1 MPYDPSGAP
10 IGSGPNA
17 NVWIGTYT
25 GTTPDSNGNLNEFC
39 IHISHPDINDGT
51 TSLFGSLVRPSV
63 LPTGPMEYPS
73 FRHALGFETD
83 TNINGTIPGFQSA
96 SYQQLEYYSANP
108 ASSFGTL
115 ADDAYPNK
123 LGFVESDEFLCG
135 KFSCGSYLFLAPTN
149 HTAVQIEGSTQL
161 AKKTLDF
168 GQENAI
174 TIPLVFQMRAQDKLG
189 YVGGW
194 RSAGNL
200 KNITYTKKMGIDIQV
215 KNEDLFSFDV
225 LVTGN
230 YTKTSLVS
238 PAYSQSKKTTI

>member
-1 MPYDPSGAP
+1 MNLSSQFKFTQVTLDEVFSFIKMRISQGGYQRFKDYSDEQLLAVAIISKPLIEAHL
-10 IGSGPNA
+10 
-17 NVWIGTYT
+17 
-25 GTTPDSNGNLNEFC
+25 TTAGRLA
-39 IHISHPDINDGT
+39 I
-51 TSLFGSLVRPSV
+51 
-63 LPTGPMEYPS
+63 
-73 FRHALGFETD
+73 
-83 TNINGTIPGFQSA
+83 
-96 SYQQLEYYSANP
+96 QQLEFYSA
-108 ASSFGTL
+108 SSSAAFGT
-115 ADDAYPNK
+115 DDNAYPNK